1 MRRAKNG
8 IASFKRE
15 ARHLFKRQY
24 PVSSGDW
31 STLYYGIF
39 KDWKGV
45 LRKFPLGSKRKP
57 AQEQLAILE
66 ADNVKKKDFD
76 LEKIEQE
83 KAKTKGMTLA
93 EWLNR
98 YLELTKHTPSWET
111 RNAQCAHLMRL
122 MGSLPLSQVN
132 RVRIME
138 YKQRRLSEPLM
149 RHGGPVKGTSI
160 MGSTVNREVSCL
172 ITALNLAADEG
183 LCDGAPRIKKERET
197 PRDRILTDDEYKTL
211 LDISPQWLQRVMI
224 AANEA
229 ALDRGVLINL
239 TWDSV
244 KDGLI
249 KVKGGRDKTGVTQ
262 RVGVSPALKEILDE
276 LRTEYRRIPIGD
288 KINMLNTE
296 RRVFTKDGKRIY
308 ASTLR
313 HAFES
318 ARDDAE
324 IKDFQFRDFRHCART
339 RWAAAGLPFEV
350 AEIGIGH
357 KIRGMAGRY
366 TNLTDD
372 QILYAFQEMFTR
384 SSHRESELA
393 TANARSV

>member
-1 MRRAKNG
+1 V
-8 IASFKRE
+8 
-15 ARHLFKRQY
+15 Q
-24 PVSSGDW
+24 
-31 STLYYGIF
+31 
-39 KDWKGV
+39 
-45 LRKFPLGSKRKP
+45 RKFPLGSKLKP

-66 ADNVKKKDFD
+66 GDNVKKKDFD

-93 EWLNR
+93 EWLHR

-111 RNAQCAHLMRL
+111 KNSQCAHLIQL

-149 RHGGPVKGTSI
+149 RHRKPVKDTSV

-183 LCDGAPRIKKERET
+183 LCDGAPHIKKERET
-197 PRDRILTDDEYKTL
+197 PRDRILTDDEYKAL
-211 LDISPQWLQRVMI
+211 LDVSPQWLQRVMV

-249 KVKGGRDKTGVTQ
+249 KVKGGRDKTGVIQ
-262 RVGVSPALKEILDE
+262 RVGISPALKEILDE
-276 LRTEYRRIPIGD
+276 LRTEYLQIPIKD
-288 KINMLNTE
+288 RMNILNTE
-296 RRVFTKDGKRIY
+296 RRVFTKDGKRID
-308 ASTLR
+308 APTLR
-313 HAFES
+313 HAFEGV
-318 ARDDAE
+318 RDDAKV
-324 IKDFQFRDFRHCART
+324 KDFQFRDFRHCART

-372 QILYAFQEMFTR
+372 QILYAFQQMFTR
-384 SSHRESELA
+384 SSHRERELA
-393 TANARSV
+393 TANGESS

>member
-45 LRKFPLGSKRKP
+45 LRKFPLGSKLKP

-76 LEKIEQE
+76 LEKIELA
-83 KAKTKGMTLA
+83 KAKTQGMTLA
-93 EWLNR
+93 EWLDR
-98 YLELTKHTPSWET
+98 YLDLTKHTPSGET
-111 RNAQCAHLMRL
+111 RHAQCAHLIRL
-122 MGSLPLSQVN
+122 MGSLPLSQIN

-149 RHGGPVKGTSI
+149 RHRGPVKGTRI

-172 ITALNLAADEG
+172 VTALNLAADEG
-183 LCDGAPRIKKERET
+183 LCDGAPRIKKEREIS
-197 PRDRILTDDEYKTL
+197 RDRILTDDEYKAL
-211 LDISPQWLQRVMI
+211 LDASPQWLQRVMI

-239 TWDSV
+239 TWDSIR
-244 KDGLI
+244 DGLI

-262 RVGVSPALKEILDE
+262 RVGISPALKEILDE
-276 LRTEYRRIPIGD
+276 LRTEYLQIPIKD
-288 KINMLNTE
+288 RMNVLNTE
-296 RRVFTKDGKRIY
+296 RRVFTKDGKRIH

-318 ARDDAE
+318 ARDNTE
-324 IKDFQFRDFRHCART
+324 IKDFQLRDFRHCART

-357 KIRGMAGRY
+357 QIRGMAGRY

-393 TANARSV
+393 TANGKSF

>member
-15 ARHLFKRQY
+15 AKHLFKRQY
-24 PVSSGDW
+24 PTSSGDW

-39 KDWKGV
+39 KDWKRV
-45 LRKFPLGSKRKP
+45 LRKFPLGSDLKTAKD
-57 AQEQLAILE
+57 QLQVLE

-76 LEKIEQE
+76 LEKIELA
-83 KAKTKGMTLA
+83 KAKTRGMTLT
-93 EWLNR
+93 EWLHR

-111 RNAQCAHLMRL
+111 KNSQCAHLIRL
-122 MGSLPLSQVN
+122 MGSLSLSQVN

-149 RHGGPVKGTSI
+149 RHGRPVKDTSI

-172 ITALNLAADEG
+172 VTALNLAAEEG
-183 LCDGAPRIKKERET
+183 LRDSAPRTKKEREIS
-197 PRDRILTDDEYKTL
+197 RDRILTDDEYKWL
-211 LDISPQWLQRVMI
+211 LDASHRWLQRVMI

-249 KVKGGRDKTGVTQ
+249 KVKGGRDKTGVIQ
-262 RVGVSPALKEILDE
+262 RVGISPALKEILDE
-276 LRTEYRRIPIGD
+276 IRTEYLQIPIKD
-288 KINMLNTE
+288 RMNILNTE
-296 RRVFTKDGKRIY
+296 RRVFTKGGKRIY
-308 ASTLR
+308 GSTLR

-318 ARDDAE
+318 ARDNAE

-339 RWAAAGLPFEV
+339 KWAAAGLPFEV

-372 QILYAFQEMFTR
+372 HILYAFQEMFTR

-393 TANARSV
+393 TANGKSF

>member
-24 PVSSGDW
+24 PTSSGDW

-45 LRKFPLGSKRKP
+45 LRKFPLGSKLKP

-83 KAKTKGMTLA
+83 KAKTKGITLT

-111 RNAQCAHLMRL
+111 KTAQCAHLMRL
-122 MGSLPLSQVN
+122 MGSLPLSQVGK
-132 RVRIME
+132 VKIME

-149 RHGGPVKGTSI
+149 RHGEPVEGTRI

-197 PRDRILTDDEYKTL
+197 PRDRILTDEEYKAL
-211 LDISPQWLQRVMI
+211 FDAPQWLQRVMM

-229 ALDRGVLINL
+229 ALDRGVLIKL

-244 KDGLI
+244 NNGLI
-249 KVKGGRDKTGVTQ
+249 KVKGGRDKTGADQ
-262 RVGVSPALKEILDE
+262 RSGISPALQDVLDE
-276 LRTEYRRIPIGD
+276 LRAEYRRIP
-288 KINMLNTE
+288 NTE
-296 RRVFTKDGKRIY
+296 RRVFTKDGKPFH

-313 HAFES
+313 HAFER
-318 ARDDAE
+318 ALDDAKIE
-324 IKDFQFRDFRHCART
+324 GFQFRDFRHCART

-393 TANARSV
+393 TANG

>member
-24 PVSSGDW
+24 PTSSGDW

-45 LRKFPLGSKRKP
+45 LRKFPLGSKLKP

-66 ADNVKKKDFD
+66 GDNVKKKDFD
-76 LEKIEQE
+76 LEKAEQE

-197 PRDRILTDDEYKTL
+197 PRDRILTDDEYLTL
-211 LDISPQWLQRVMI
+211 LDVSPRWLQRVII

-249 KVKGGRDKTGVTQ
+249 KVKGGRDKTGVIQ
-262 RVGVSPALKEILDE
+262 RVGISPALKEVLDE
-276 LRTEYRRIPIGD
+276 LRAEYLRIPIKD
-288 KINMLNTE
+288 KMNMLNTE
-296 RRVFTKDGKRIY
+296 RRVFTKDGKPIH
-308 ASTLR
+308 AATLR
-313 HAFES
+313 HAFER
-318 ARDDAE
+318 ALDE
-324 IKDFQFRDFRHCART
+324 TKIEEFQLRDFRHCART
-339 RWAAAGLPFEV
+339 RWAADGLPFEV

-372 QILYAFQEMFTR
+372 QIRHAFQEMFTR
-384 SSHRESELA
+384 SSHGKSGLV
-393 TANARSV
+393 TANGKSF